1 MKGGLGAR
9 RDRLTLRPRTSL
21 VRFVTTSSARPNGCP
36 AAGLR
41 RIRHLDSK
49 NARHH
54 DARMRTTV
62 TLDPDVAASL
72 RELAHQRQLSFKA
85 ALNTVLREGLAAP
98 AAGARRRRKFV
109 VEPHDGEFRPGL
121 DLGKLNQLADQL
133 DTEAF
138 LEKARGD
145 R

>member
-1 MKGGLGAR
+1 
-9 RDRLTLRPRTSL
+9 
-21 VRFVTTSSARPNGCP
+21 
-36 AAGLR
+36 
-41 RIRHLDSK
+41 
-49 NARHH
+49 
-54 DARMRTTV
+54 MRTTV

-72 RELAHQRQLSFKA
+72 KDFAHERRLSFKA
-85 ALNTVLREGLAAP
+85 ALNTVLRQGLASP
-98 AAGARRRRKFV
+98 ESGARRARKFV

-138 LEKARGD
+138 VEKAHGR

>member
-1 MKGGLGAR
+1 M
-9 RDRLTLRPRTSL
+9 
-21 VRFVTTSSARPNGCP
+21 
-36 AAGLR
+36 
-41 RIRHLDSK
+41 
-49 NARHH
+49 
-54 DARMRTTV
+54 

-72 RELAHQRQLSFKA
+72 KDVAHDRRLSFKA
-85 ALNTVLREGLAAP
+85 ALNTVLLQGLASP
-98 AAGARRRRKFV
+98 ATGTRRVRKLV

-138 LEKARGD
+138 VEKAHGR